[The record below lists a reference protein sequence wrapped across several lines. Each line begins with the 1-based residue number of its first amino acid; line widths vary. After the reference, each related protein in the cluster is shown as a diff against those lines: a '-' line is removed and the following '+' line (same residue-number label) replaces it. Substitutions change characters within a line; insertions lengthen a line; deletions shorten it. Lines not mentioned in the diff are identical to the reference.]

1 MDEVVTACFR
11 RSLCYPL
18 YRNWELSMKVFEDVK
33 KVLALGQY
41 KLRYELLVFF
51 FLASF
56 YYFKHLYVQERNLLS
71 KSSVK
76 YIAFLTVRMN
86 QDTY

>member
-1 MDEVVTACFR
+1 
-11 RSLCYPL
+11 
-18 YRNWELSMKVFEDVK
+18 MKVFEDVK
-33 KVLALGQY
+33 KVLTLGQY
-41 KLRYELLVFF
+41 KLGYELC

-56 YYFKHLYVQERNLLS
+56 YYFKHLYVQERNILS

-76 YIAFLTVRMN
+76 YIAFLTTRMN